1 MSAPATLLITT
12 PPPALLRGIRQ
23 RRPDLEVAP
32 LDQGLPDALTSGP
45 TWCFVDWL
53 LPDRSGLEMVR
64 SLREAR
70 ATRNSHIT
78 MVLESGEPEDKRRA
92 LRAGAD
98 DYLVGPLN
106 TESLLER
113 LATYEA
119 APAPAAAQRLRL
131 SHGDLVLDLGAHQV
145 RYQGRLLALRP
156 NELRLLAHFLE
167 HPDQVFSRTA
177 LIERIGKDSE
187 VSDERTVD
195 VWVGRLRRALVA
207 QGAPDPLRTVRS
219 AGYVLD
225 SLDEAH

>member
-1 MSAPATLLITT
+1 MSGNPTVLISAPAAMLIDG
-12 PPPALLRGIRQ
+12 LKR
-23 RRPDLEVAP
+23 RRPDLQVAP
-32 LDQGLPDALTSGP
+32 LESGLPASSDGP
-45 TWCFVDWL
+45 VWCFVDWL

-64 SLREAR
+64 TLREAR
-70 ATRNSHIT
+70 ATRDSHIT

-106 TESLLER
+106 AQRLLER
-113 LATYEA
+113 LASYEA
-119 APAPAAAQRLRL
+119 TPAAPTAPRRLL
-131 SHGDLVLDLGAHQV
+131 THGELLLDLNAHQV
-145 RYQGRLLALRP
+145 RYQGRLLTLRP
-156 NELRLLAHFLE
+156 NELRLLAHFLD
-167 HPDQVFSRTA
+167 HPDQVFSRAA
-177 LIERIGKDSE
+177 LIERIGKDSD

-225 SLDEAH
+225 SLSAQD